1 MAHAIINETEATLV
15 QEVLQNNFET
25 LTPEHG
31 VGSELDK
38 ETFEFLRDDR
48 VIQANQAKFI
58 EEQAQT
64 FSYPLFEMPGG
75 VPGMLV

>member
-1 MAHAIINETEATLV
+1 MAHAITNETESTLI
-15 QEVLQNNFET
+15 QEILNGNYET

-38 ETFEFLRDDR
+38 ETFEFYRDDR
-48 VIQANQAKFI
+48 VIQANLENDIAK
-58 EEQAQT
+58 QAQT
-64 FSYPLFEMPGG
+64 FSCPLFTMPGG

>member
-1 MAHAIINETEATLV
+1 MAHAITNETEALLIE
-15 QEVLQNNFET
+15 QVLGNKFET

-31 VGSELDK
+31 VGSELNE

-48 VIQANQAKFI
+48 IIQANQTKFI

-64 FSYPLFEMPGG
+64 FSCPLFEMPGG